1 MLSSLVINPPYKID
15 GYTSSPKVSKTLTL
29 PFGIRLTS
37 ALLSRLAL
45 RFTFS
50 MSLFMALSCICLTC
64 LNLPIEKQNNSLI
77 SSAKSLTN
85 EKYYLLQ
92 ELQETSSLSK
102 LFSNAESNSLKD
114 AEQVIY
120 AKSAVNNTN
129 TKQNK
134 LIAINKYPSIQ
145 FSGF

>member
-1 MLSSLVINPPYKID
+1 MLSSLVINPPYKVD

-37 ALLSRLAL
+37 ALLLKLAL
-45 RFTFS
+45 KFTFS

-64 LNLPIEKQNNSLI
+64 LNLPIEKQNNLLI

-92 ELQETSSLSK
+92 DLQETSSLSK
-102 LFSNAESNSLKD
+102 LFSNAESSSLKD

-120 AKSAVNNTN
+120 AKAAVNSTN

>member
-120 AKSAVNNTN
+120 AKSAANNTN

>member
-29 PFGIRLTS
+29 PFGIRLSS
-37 ALLSRLAL
+37 ALLLKLVL

-64 LNLPIEKQNNSLI
+64 LNLPIEKQNNLLVN
-77 SSAKSLTN
+77 SAKSLTN

-92 ELQETSSLSK
+92 DLQETSSLNK
-102 LFSNAESNSLKD
+102 LFSSAESSSLKD

-120 AKSAVNNTN
+120 AKAPINSTN